1 MSNASPA
8 DIITYIGVPLAVIGV
23 LPIIY
28 TCVRALLVLRSI
40 RIVLARNGHSNSAV
54 TRGSMMSGIVEV
66 ELPRYTITP
75 LDREDDEEYW
85 KLNAGRSTLSGGSWS
100 YFHWNCLVT
109 GKKLYRI
116 QYKDE
121 LLVPQAEIEFDEL
134 VGFLLD
140 RGAVPDENGWN
151 MLRTSGLWTPAG
163 TVLLRSP
170 LSGFGAVLRT
180 SVPDDSDGVLSLKVH
195 WQSDWDQRDK
205 HCLPPFWMRVHQP
218 KLFHDRTSTS
228 GSGST
233 SKAGEETID
242 DKEGQKLLSVE
253 GPTGDPIED
262 MQPDITAVPS
272 LLAHIEEKRASL
284 DSTDALS
291 DSIRFR
297 IESDTVEKIYFEQD
311 HSLTGR
317 TREMGHTGD
326 AINQWFVYTASS
338 LGHNE
343 KAGTWSFA
351 LPQNILQAVKR
362 EAVPCGVM
370 ELLDIMQE
378 SELPHWASPRPQFN
392 DPMKFHNRF
401 LENIRAAQ
409 LEKTMP
415 PAQAEAARRAREQA
429 SMRAMHNDH
438 TEGVKVMREYEE
450 KHRIEALTSPKLS
463 NKAVANACLAWLTKN
478 NYVPKTYQIR
488 DLAKAALYLM
498 VLDSN
503 EAKAITQ
510 VCDRWTI
517 WHQSPGMNRSEI
529 EFLRD
534 NKASFCYASSIIY
547 TIQIAAHSEA
557 QVSTDMQECLKVW
570 KKVRLG

>member
-23 LPIIY
+23 LPILY

-40 RIVLARNGHSNSAV
+40 RKVLAQNGHSNSAV

-75 LDREDDEEYW
+75 LDREEDEEYW
-85 KLNAGRSTLSGGSWS
+85 KLNPNQSSLIGGSWS
-100 YFHWNCLVT
+100 YFHWNCLIT

-121 LLVPQAEIEFDEL
+121 LLVPQAEIDFDEL
-134 VGFLLD
+134 IGFLLD

-180 SVPDDSDGVLSLKVH
+180 SVPDDSDGVLSLKAH
-195 WQSDWDQRDK
+195 WQCDWNQRDK
-205 HCLPPFWMRVHQP
+205 HCLPPFWMRIDQP
-218 KLFHDRTSTS
+218 KLFGGGTLSSPGSIPREES
-228 GSGST
+228 GG
-233 SKAGEETID
+233 ID
-242 DKEGQKLLSVE
+242 DKNDAEPPSEGDDSVT
-253 GPTGDPIED
+253 PAT
-262 MQPDITAVPS
+262 VPS

-284 DSTDALS
+284 DSTDASS

-297 IESDTVEKIYFEQD
+297 IESDAVEKIYFEQD
-311 HSLTGR
+311 HLLTGR
-317 TREMGHTGD
+317 TVEMGHLGD

-338 LGHNE
+338 LGHIE

-351 LPQNILQAVKR
+351 LPQNILLATSR
-362 EAVPCGVM
+362 EAVPCGIM
-370 ELLDIMQE
+370 ELLGIMQGD
-378 SELPHWASPRPQFN
+378 ELPHWASPRPQFN
-392 DPMKFHNRF
+392 DHMKFHNRF
-401 LENIRAAQ
+401 LEDLRAKEV
-409 LEKTMP
+409 EKTMP
-415 PAQAEAARRAREQA
+415 PAQAEASRRAREQA
-429 SMRAMHNDH
+429 RWAAMRNDH
-438 TEGVKVMREYEE
+438 AEEMRLMREYEE
-450 KHRIEALTSPKLS
+450 KRGVEALTSPKLS
-463 NKAVANACLAWLTKN
+463 NKDIADACLRWLIRN
-478 NYVPKTYQIR
+478 NCVPKAYQIK
-488 DLAKAALYLM
+488 DLVKAVLYLM
-498 VLDSN
+498 VLDSIH
-503 EAKAITQ
+503 AKSIAQ

-529 EFLRD
+529 EFLRE
-534 NKASFCYASSIIY
+534 NTANFCYASSIIY
-547 TIQIAAHSEA
+547 TIQIAARSEA

>member
-23 LPIIY
+23 LPILY
-28 TCVRALLVLRSI
+28 TCIRALLVLRSI
-40 RIVLARNGHSNSAV
+40 RKVLAQNGHSNSAV

-85 KLNAGRSTLSGGSWS
+85 KLNPDRSHLPGGSWS
-100 YFHWNCLVT
+100 YFYWNCLVT

-134 VGFLLD
+134 TGFLLD

-163 TVLLRSP
+163 TVLLRPPPSR
-170 LSGFGAVLRT
+170 FGAVLRT

-195 WQSDWDQRDK
+195 WQCDWDQRDK
-205 HCLPPFWMRVHQP
+205 HCLPPFWMRIHQP
-218 KLFHDRTSTS
+218 KLFHDETSP
-228 GSGST
+228 GSDSIL
-233 SKAGEETID
+233 KGENENVD
-242 DKEGQKLLSVE
+242 DKDGPLLSI
-253 GPTGDPIED
+253 GGSPANPIED
-262 MQPDITAVPS
+262 SQPDITTVPL
-272 LLAHIEEKRASL
+272 LLAYIEEKRASL

-317 TREMGHTGD
+317 TTEMGHMGD

-343 KAGTWSFA
+343 KAATWSFA
-351 LPQNILQAVKR
+351 LPQNILQAVRR
-362 EAVPCGVM
+362 EAVPCGIM
-370 ELLDIMQE
+370 ELLGIMQE
-378 SELPHWASPRPQFN
+378 DELPHWASPRPQLN
-392 DPMKFHNRF
+392 DPLRFHNRF
-401 LENIRAAQ
+401 LEDMRAKEV
-409 LEKTMP
+409 EKTMP
-415 PAQAEAARRAREQA
+415 PAQAAAARRAREQA
-429 SMRAMHNDH
+429 KLSAMRDDH
-438 TEGVKVMREYEE
+438 ADGVRIMREYEE
-450 KHRIEALTSPKLS
+450 KRGVEALTSPKLN
-463 NKAVANACLAWLTKN
+463 NKDITDACLRWLVKN
-478 NYVPKTYQIR
+478 NYVPKTYRIT
-488 DLAKAALYLM
+488 DLAKAVLYLM
-498 VLDSN
+498 VLDLN
-503 EAKAITQ
+503 QAKAIAQ

-529 EFLRD
+529 EFLRE

-547 TIQIAAHSEA
+547 IIQIAARSEA
-557 QVSTDMQECLKVW
+557 QVSTDMQECLKLW

>member
-23 LPIIY
+23 LPILY
-28 TCVRALLVLRSI
+28 TCARALLVLRSI
-40 RIVLARNGHSNSAV
+40 RKVLAQNGHSNSAV

-75 LDREDDEEYW
+75 LDREEDEEYW
-85 KLNAGRSTLSGGSWS
+85 KLNLNRSSLLGGSWS

-121 LLVPQAEIEFDEL
+121 LLVPQAEIDFDEL

-140 RGAVPDENGWN
+140 RGAIPDENGWN
-151 MLRTSGLWTPAG
+151 MLRTSGLWAPAG

-170 LSGFGAVLRT
+170 LNGFGAVLRT

-195 WQSDWDQRDK
+195 WQCDWDKRDK
-205 HCLPPFWMRVHQP
+205 HCLPPFWMRIHQP
-218 KLFHDRTSTS
+218 RLFGGGTSPSPGSISREVIGNINDKDGADLPS
-228 GSGST
+228 GASEPANLAT
-233 SKAGEETID
+233 
-242 DKEGQKLLSVE
+242 V
-253 GPTGDPIED
+253 PT
-262 MQPDITAVPS
+262 
-272 LLAHIEEKRASL
+272 LLAHLEEKRASL

-297 IESDTVEKIYFEQD
+297 IESDTIEKIYFEQG

-317 TREMGHTGD
+317 TTEMGYSGD
-326 AINQWFVYTASS
+326 AITQWFVYTASS
-338 LGHNE
+338 LGHIE

-351 LPQNILQAVKR
+351 LPQNILLAVNR

-370 ELLDIMQE
+370 ELLDIMQGD
-378 SELPHWASPRPQFN
+378 ELPHWASPRPQFN
-392 DPMKFHNRF
+392 DHMKFHNRF
-401 LENIRAAQ
+401 LEDMRAREV
-409 LEKTMP
+409 EKTMP
-415 PAQAEAARRAREQA
+415 PAQAEASRRAREQA
-429 SMRAMHNDH
+429 KWAAMRNDQ
-438 TEGVKVMREYEE
+438 TEEIRLMREYEE
-450 KHRIEALTSPKLS
+450 KRGMEALTSPKLN
-463 NKAVANACLAWLTKN
+463 NKDIADACLRWLVSN
-478 NYVPKTYQIR
+478 NHVPKTYQIK
-488 DLAKAALYLM
+488 DLAKAVLYLM

-503 EAKAITQ
+503 QAKLIAQ

-529 EFLRD
+529 EFLRG
-534 NKASFCYASSIIY
+534 NTANFCYASSIIY
-547 TIQIAAHSEA
+547 TIQIAARSEA